1 MSSYRLGTSYPPT
14 DIETVLATTQ
24 LTGYREPRSRFY
36 EAGKPNNDL
45 DGGQSTQGMPT
56 AVWTFGILDQ
66 TMVNTLR
73 AYTPNFAAQVYLSTR
88 TNAGTFQDYVGV
100 MVWPQKQ
107 DDARQ
112 FGGVFANLEI
122 VFRSLIKIGPLV
134 DASQAVTVSETVN
147 VATVYA
153 PSVSDSVTAAA
164 AVTIAMTKLPLPM
177 RSLFQEGIRSRRLIS
192 RVSTTGILLRE
203 RASSTK
209 MKPSRWRSGTGSS
222 RWIVRST

>member
-1 MSSYRLGTSYPPT
+1 VSSYRLGTTYPPT
-14 DIETVLATTQ
+14 DIETVLSTTQ

-36 EAGKPNNDL
+36 EAGRPNNDL
-45 DGGQSTQGMPT
+45 DGGQSTQGQAT

-88 TNAGTFQDYVGV
+88 TNEGTFQDYVGV

-122 VFRSLIKIGPLV
+122 VFRSLQKIGPQV
-134 DASQAVTVSETVN
+134 DASQAVTVTDTPN
-147 VATVYA
+147 VATVYT
-153 PSVSDSVTAAA
+153 PSVSDTVTAGEAVSALLEVLAVGSEAVTVTDTPNVATVYTPSASDSVTVGE
-164 AVTIAMTKLPLPM
+164 AVT
-177 RSLFQEGIRSRRLIS
+177 
-192 RVSTTGILLRE
+192 VS
-203 RASSTK
+203 
-209 MKPSRWRSGTGSS
+209 
-222 RWIVRST
+222 IV